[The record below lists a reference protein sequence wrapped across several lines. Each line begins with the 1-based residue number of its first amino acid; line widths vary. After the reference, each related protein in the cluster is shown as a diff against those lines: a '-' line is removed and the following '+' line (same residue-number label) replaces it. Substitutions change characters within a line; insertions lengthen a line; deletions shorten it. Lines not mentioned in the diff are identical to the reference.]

1 MIYTVFP
8 KVPEGE
14 NVEWDCRYDWQDF
27 PTLQEAKAYQKEILE
42 DWGIESEISSTDGEV
57 V

>member
-8 KVPEGE
+8 KVPEDE
-14 NVEWDCRYDWQDF
+14 NMWNIEYQPQDF
-27 PTLQEAKAYQKEILE
+27 PTWQEARDYQLDILE
-42 DWGIESEISSTDGEV
+42 RWGVESEIESTEGEV

>member
-14 NVEWDCRYDWQDF
+14 NMWDIEYQPQDF
-27 PTLQEAKAYQKEILE
+27 PTMKEAEAYQKEILE
-42 DWGIESEISSTDGEV
+42 DWGVESEISSTDGEV